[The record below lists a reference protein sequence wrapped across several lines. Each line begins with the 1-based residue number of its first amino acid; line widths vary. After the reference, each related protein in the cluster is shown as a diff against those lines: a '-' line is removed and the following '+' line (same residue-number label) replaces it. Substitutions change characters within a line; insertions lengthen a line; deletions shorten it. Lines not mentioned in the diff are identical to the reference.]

1 MKMALTGEVSRPEAS
16 FQPRSLITDAAHSK
30 NNQPDRTRQE
40 LHEELRVILD
50 SVPAWVF
57 YKDAGNNFLRVNKAF
72 CDVMGMSREELEGR
86 SCFDL
91 YPREQ
96 AEAFWRDDQEVMSSG
111 APKRNIVEPM
121 DSKSGKRWVQTDKM
135 PCRDVKGNIIGI
147 IAFCLDITARKNA
160 EDALRASHAEEKRM
174 RQEQEQLAGQL
185 KAALAKMRTLDSLLP
200 ICAVCKKIRDE
211 KGEWQCMEAYISSRT
226 DTAFTHGYCPEC
238 AEKMQIN
245 TRTCEKCGNGLKMM
259 RFVHWGNHYRRYY
272 CEKCG
277 SSQDFVRKEIEY
289 DSE

>member
-1 MKMALTGEVSRPEAS
+1 MKIALTREVSPPDVSSRA
-16 FQPRSLITDAAHSK
+16 QSLMPDAAHLK
-30 NNQPDRTRQE
+30 NNHPGRTPQE
-40 LHEELRVILD
+40 LQEELRIILD

-57 YKDAGNNFLRVNKAF
+57 YKDADNNFLRVNRAF

-96 AEAFWRDDQEVMSSG
+96 AEAFWRDDKEVMSSG

-135 PCRDVKGNIIGI
+135 PCRDAKGNTIGV

-160 EDALRASHAEEKRM
+160 EDALRASYAEEKRM

-185 KAALAKMRTLDSLLP
+185 KSALAKIRTLDSLLP

-211 KGEWQCMEAYISSRT
+211 KGEWHYMEAYISSRT
-226 DTAFTHGYCPEC
+226 DTAFTHGFCPEC
-238 AEKMQIN
+238 AEKMQMK
-245 TRTCEKCGNGLKMM
+245 TRTCEKCGNAMKMM
-259 RFVHWGNHYRRYY
+259 RFVHGGNHYRRYY

-277 SSQDFVRKEIEY
+277 SSQDFVRKEIE
-289 DSE
+289 SESE